1 MYLDYWAIGLLFLL
15 FIANTIFQFR
25 FGFNQGSNG
34 GYAIG
39 MYHAVGWLM
48 KNQAIECENKIT
60 GKPASASD
68 IVVYIIKSD
77 TYDDFKLT
85 SCKDDLRK
93 IVEATLSD

>member
-1 MYLDYWAIGLLFLL
+1 MYMDYWVVGLLFLL
-15 FIANTIFQFR
+15 FIANTVLQFR
-25 FGFNQGSNG
+25 FGFSQGSKG

-48 KNQAIECENKIT
+48 KNQAIECEDKIT

-68 IVVYIIKSD
+68 IVVHIIKSN

-85 SCKDDLRK
+85 ARKDELKK
-93 IVEATLSD
+93 IVEATLAE